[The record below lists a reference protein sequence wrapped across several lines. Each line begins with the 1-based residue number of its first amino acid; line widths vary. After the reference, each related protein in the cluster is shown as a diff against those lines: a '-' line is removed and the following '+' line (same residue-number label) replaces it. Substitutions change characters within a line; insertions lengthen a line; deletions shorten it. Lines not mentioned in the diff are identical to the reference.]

1 MVIIPT
7 SQGFGIFMPNS
18 LRIFIELA
26 KPTDRAKI
34 ARLNGINVR
43 IAGVQGV
50 MQIAIILIMAHL
62 AVYPP

>member
-1 MVIIPT
+1 
-7 SQGFGIFMPNS
+7 MPNS